1 MYCTCFKILCA
12 VYTHTNELL
21 YFKNLMRSN
30 FTIDQLSNGYW
41 RIPFLCGIF
50 VSLSGFYIKHHVKD
64 HKRVNVA
71 LKTYGNH
78 IDNEAHKPLTL
89 LQLACSKQ
97 LRGSLISVT
106 ASVLLWASGFYM
118 IWVWLVIF
126 MTDLRKP
133 PIPHAFTTNA
143 ICLFV
148 TMVILF
154 PFAGWL
160 SDVYGRKPVMT
171 CGAMGLGLFGPI
183 GMHLISEG
191 HGSLLAIQMILGI
204 CLCLYAG
211 PMCAWIVESFP
222 VEARLTSVA
231 IGYNVAMAI
240 AGGLS
245 PSLATWLVREYGAM
259 AAGYLLSTFA
269 MISLIG
275 LHLSPKHDIYQ

>member
-1 MYCTCFKILCA
+1 
-12 VYTHTNELL
+12 
-21 YFKNLMRSN
+21 MRSN

-50 VSLSGFYIKHHVKD
+50 VSLSGFYIKHHVRD

-71 LKTYGNH
+71 LKEHSNH
-78 IDNEAHKPLTL
+78 IDNEAHISLTPLE
-89 LQLACSKQ
+89 LACSKQ

-106 ASVLLWASGFYM
+106 AAVLLWASGFYM

-126 MTDLRKP
+126 MTDLKNP

-143 ICLFV
+143 ICLFF

-160 SDVYGRKPVMT
+160 SDVYGRKLVMT
-171 CGAMGLGLFGPI
+171 CGAVGLGLFSPI

-191 HGSLLAIQMILGI
+191 HGSLLAIQMILGVF
-204 CLCLYAG
+204 LCLYAG
-211 PMCAWIVESFP
+211 PMCAWMVEAFP
-222 VEARLTSVA
+222 VKARLTSVA

-245 PSLATWLVREYGAM
+245 PSLATWLVSEFGAM
-259 AAGYLLSTFA
+259 AAGYLLSFFA
-269 MISLIG
+269 IISLMG
-275 LHLSPKHDIYQ
+275 LHLAPTHDVYQ